1 LHLEVLDWD
10 FVGEKEKGRSQ
21 AGGFE
26 KQIANKKPMV
36 WNYNKKQIANK
47 KPMVWNYNKKQIEH
61 LF

>member
-1 LHLEVLDWD
+1 MHLEVIDWD

-21 AGGFE
+21 TGEF
-26 KQIANKKPMV
+26 
-36 WNYNKKQIANK
+36 KKQIANK